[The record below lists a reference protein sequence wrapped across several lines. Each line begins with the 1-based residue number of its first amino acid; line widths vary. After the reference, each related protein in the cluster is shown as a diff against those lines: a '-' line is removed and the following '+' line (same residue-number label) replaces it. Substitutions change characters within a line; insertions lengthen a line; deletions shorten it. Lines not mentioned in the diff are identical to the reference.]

1 MVLNEELALQEMS
14 GIKMLSLPQS
24 QLVGGGH
31 REPIIIEFV
40 YEDRSD
46 DMP

>member
-24 QLVGGGH
+24 QLVGGA
-31 REPIIIEFV
+31 
-40 YEDRSD
+40 
-46 DMP
+46 